1 AYANNIRII
10 FVQHEKLNFGDMV
23 YRACFYYMNPNGV
36 HQIHHKSDVWKIGV
50 LLISIWHKRSAFN
63 EWGTFI
69 LFETSMGV
77 MEDTKMLKLALNI
90 VAQLKTQKWLVWDI
104 RLCHYPEACAFTKK

>member
-1 AYANNIRII
+1 MVHA
-10 FVQHEKLNFGDMV
+10 KLW
-23 YRACFYYMNPNGV
+23 YKYSGV

-77 MEDTKMLKLALNI
+77 
-90 VAQLKTQKWLVWDI
+90 
-104 RLCHYPEACAFTKK
+104 